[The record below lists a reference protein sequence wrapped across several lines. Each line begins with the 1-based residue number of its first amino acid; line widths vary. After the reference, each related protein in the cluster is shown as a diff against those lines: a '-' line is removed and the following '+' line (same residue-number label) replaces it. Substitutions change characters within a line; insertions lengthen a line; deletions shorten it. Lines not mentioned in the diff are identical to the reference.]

1 MKRFLGI
8 MSLALA
14 LASPVGGASA
24 AVVQF
29 WMCANGPVDIAVFNI
44 PGEGPSGPT
53 AQAFGVPRNTVWG
66 GACVTASCVFEIT
79 YSPEP
84 DGRTFGKVS
93 YLQGYTGRIC
103 VPAGTKDIVNDGC
116 LC

>member
-8 MSLALA
+8 MLLALA
-14 LASPVGGASA
+14 LPVGGASA

-29 WMCANGPVDIAVFNI
+29 WQCANGPIDIAVFNT

-66 GACVTASCVFEIT
+66 GFCATASCIFEIT
-79 YSPEP
+79 YSTEP
-84 DGRTFGKVS
+84 NGQSFGKVS
-93 YLQGYTGRIC
+93 YQDGYKGRIC
-103 VPAGTKDIVNDGC
+103 VPAGTSSILLDGC